1 MYTSSMAD
9 RTSGGEPL
17 EIGVSDLR
25 AELAH
30 WLRVAR
36 EREVVITDRG
46 RPVARLVPVDEHPGL
61 RALIE
66 QGAVVPPRRAA
77 TPVDPAELVRARG
90 SVSDLIDRR

>member
-1 MYTSSMAD
+1 MAN
-9 RTSGGEPL
+9 RTSDGEPL
-17 EIGVSDLR
+17 EIGVRDLR
-25 AELAH
+25 ADLAR

-46 RPVARLVPVDEHPGL
+46 RPVARLVPVDGHPGL

-66 QGAVVPPRRAA
+66 QGSVVPPRRVA